1 MEIIAYRIFSS
12 RDCYILKTNSK
23 IEIEKYGTANSVYLT
38 NVILVNYM
46 EMNPHYTSTS
56 DHIYS
61 NLDEMYEIKNMYKE
75 IKI

>member
-12 RDCYILKTNSK
+12 RDCYILKTNNK
-23 IEIEKYGTANSVYLT
+23 IEIDKDGTANAVYLT

-46 EMNPHYTSTS
+46 EMNPPYTSTS
-56 DHIYS
+56 GRIYS
-61 NLDEMYEIKNMYKE
+61 DLNEMYEIKNIYKE

>member
-12 RDCYILKTNSK
+12 RDCYRLKTNNK
-23 IEIEKYGTANSVYLT
+23 IEIDKYSTANSVYLT

-46 EMNPHYTSTS
+46 ETNPPCISTS
-56 DHIYS
+56 DRIYS
-61 NLDEMYEIKNMYKE
+61 NLSEMYEIKNMYKE